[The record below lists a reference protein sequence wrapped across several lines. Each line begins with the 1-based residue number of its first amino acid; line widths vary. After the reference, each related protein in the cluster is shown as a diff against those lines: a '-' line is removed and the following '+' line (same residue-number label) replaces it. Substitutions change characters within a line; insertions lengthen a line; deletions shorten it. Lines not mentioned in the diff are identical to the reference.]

1 MPGNS
6 AFFSYRRL
14 VVLTLLAGLSGSAWP
29 EVFTV
34 SAIEVNGLE
43 RISKPTVLSYLGVAP
58 GESFNTD
65 QSTAVIKDLYA
76 SQFFKTVSLN
86 RQGNVLV
93 VNVVERPTIA
103 DITFSG
109 NESIDKDKMKEV
121 MKTAGL
127 IAGIEFSPA
136 TLDRLK
142 QSLIS
147 QYYSLG
153 HYNARVDTFV
163 TDAPRDRVNVKI
175 VISEGRA
182 VKVEQ
187 ITIVGNH
194 AFDESTLV
202 DQLDLSTAVI
212 TSFFTK
218 ANQYSREKLDTS
230 ITKLSNYY
238 LDHGYIRV
246 KVDSAQAQLSP
257 DRNYA
262 YLTFKV
268 TEGAQYHISGVN
280 VFGKPLLTPAELK
293 PLIKI
298 TPGQV
303 FSKANVTDTQKAI
316 NEALGNK
323 GYAFANVSI
332 VPTIDDAN
340 KTVSLAIFVDPG
352 QRVYVRHI
360 NFVGNTQTAD
370 VVLRRAMRQLEGGLS
385 STQENKTSEERIRML
400 GAYISDA
407 QSEIQPVPGKSD
419 QVDLLYKIT
428 EAPPATAM
436 AGVSYGT
443 DGFGYNASVNN
454 TSLLGSGKTLS
465 LGLNS
470 TPYMRTYSIGYL
482 NPYYTF
488 DGISRGFNFS
498 ATRYNPSEVNI
509 SNYGEETVGLSVN
522 YGVPISAKN
531 DYITFGVGYLNT
543 RITAGND
550 PSVQVTDFYNHYNAS
565 TNSSL
570 IFNQSVFNLGWNRN
584 NLDRFMFPT
593 SGLNQSVNTQV
604 ATSIFGNALDTY
616 KVGYNAHYYYP
627 LGHDFIMSTLGGVGY
642 GNGLGSTS
650 GLPFFQNYYS
660 GGVGSVRGFTNNT
673 LGPIDSL
680 DNPIGGNMVVNGT
693 AELIFPNYIS
703 PNSLRTSW
711 FVDSGNVYNTREA
724 SAPIG
729 GSTNNHAGTI
739 RYSTGLAVEWK
750 APVVGV
756 FNLSIARPINA
767 QPGDGLTFFQFNFGT
782 QF

>member
-1 MPGNS
+1 MPGIS
-6 AFFSYRRL
+6 SYFSFKRL
-14 VVLTLLAGLSGSAWP
+14 AVLTLLSGFCVPALA
-29 EVFTV
+29 ETFTV
-34 SAIEVNGLE
+34 ASIEVNGLE
-43 RISKPTVLSYLGVAP
+43 RISKETVLNYLGVAP
-58 GESFNTD
+58 GETFNTD
-65 QSTAVIKDLYA
+65 ESSAVIKGLYA
-76 SQFFKTVSLN
+76 SQFFKTVSIS

-103 DITFSG
+103 DIQFSG
-109 NESIDKDKMKEV
+109 NETIDKDKMKEV

-127 IAGIEFSPA
+127 IAGMEFSPS
-136 TLDRLK
+136 TLDRFK

-147 QYYSLG
+147 QYYALG
-153 HYNARVDTFV
+153 HYNARVDTVV
-163 TDAPRDRVNVKI
+163 TDAPRDRVNVKV

-187 ITIVGNH
+187 INVVGNKV
-194 AFDESTLV
+194 FDEDTLI
-202 DQLDLSTAVI
+202 DQLDLSTAVF

-238 LDHGYIRV
+238 LDRGYLRV
-246 KVDSAQAQLSP
+246 KVDAAQAQLSP
-257 DRNYA
+257 DRDYA
-262 YLTFKV
+262 YVTFKV
-268 TEGAQYHISGVN
+268 TEGDLYHISSVN

-298 TPGQV
+298 SAGQV
-303 FSKANVTDTQKAI
+303 FSKEHVTETQKAI
-316 NEALGNK
+316 NEALGDR

-332 VPTIDDAN
+332 VPTIDDTK

-360 NFVGNTQTAD
+360 NFTGNTQTAD
-370 VVLRRAMRQLEGGLS
+370 VVLRRALRQLEGSLS
-385 STQENKTSEERIRML
+385 STKDNKTSEERIRML
-400 GAYISDA
+400 GAYITDA
-407 QSEIQPVPGKSD
+407 QSETQPVPGKSD

-443 DGFGYNASVNN
+443 DGFGFNASVNN
-454 TSLLGSGKTLS
+454 SSLLGSGKTLS

-488 DGISRGFNFS
+488 DGISRGFNFA
-498 ATRYNPSEVNI
+498 ATRYNPGEVNI
-509 SNYGEETVGLSVN
+509 SNYGQETLGLSVN

-531 DYITFGVGYLNT
+531 DYLTFGLGFLNT
-543 RITAGND
+543 RITAGDD
-550 PSVQVTDFYNHYNAS
+550 PSVQVTDFFNQYNTS

-570 IFNQSVFNLGWNRN
+570 IFNQAVLNLGWNRN

-593 SGLNQSVNTQV
+593 QGLNQTINSQV
-604 ATSIFGNALDTY
+604 ATSLFGNELDTY
-616 KVGYNAHYYYP
+616 KVGYNAHYYHP
-627 LGHDFIMSTLGGVGY
+627 IAHDFIFSTLGGVGY
-642 GNGLGSTS
+642 GNGFAGTGS
-650 GLPFFQNYYS
+650 LPFFQNYYS
-660 GGVGSVRGFTNNT
+660 GGVGSVRGYTNNT
-673 LGPIDSL
+673 LGPVDSL
-680 DNPIGGNMVVNGT
+680 GDPIGGNMVVNGS
-693 AELIFPNYIS
+693 AEVIFPNYIS
-703 PNSLRTSW
+703 PNNLRTSW
-711 FVDSGNVYNTREA
+711 FVDGGNVYNTHY
-724 SAPIG
+724 STAPTG
-729 GSTNNHAGTI
+729 GDTNVHAGTI

-756 FNLSIARPINA
+756 FNLSIARPINE
-767 QPGDGLTFFQFNFGT
+767 QSGDQMTFFQFNFGT